1 MTPAQLGVR
10 RVTLFAAINHLAR
23 MSDPRVTAPPED
35 SLKAIADAVAL
46 AYSHDEEFAAE
57 LSTWV
62 QSTVA
67 MIGKVKG

>member
-10 RVTLFAAINHLAR
+10 RVTLFATINHLAK
-23 MSDPRVTAPPED
+23 MADPRVTAPPEE

-46 AYSHDEEFAAE
+46 AYAHDEEFATE

-62 QSTVA
+62 QGTVG

>member
-1 MTPAQLGVR
+1 VTPTQLGVR
-10 RVTLFAAINHLAR
+10 RVTLFAAMNHMAR
-23 MSDPRVTAPPED
+23 MADPRVTAPPED

-46 AYSHDEEFAAE
+46 AYAHDEEFAAE
-57 LSTWV
+57 LSAWV

>member
-1 MTPAQLGVR
+1 VTPAQLGVR

-23 MSDPRVTAPPED
+23 MSDPRVTSPPED
-35 SLKAIADAVAL
+35 SLKAISDAVAL
-46 AYSHDEEFAAE
+46 AYAHDEAFAAE